1 MSKKP
6 PKAYRDFV
14 ATYPRLGEAWDMA
27 REAEQGGPLDEKTRR
42 LIKLGIAVGAMRQG
56 AVSSAARK
64 ARAAGAGDDEIR
76 HVVTLAASTLGFPSA
91 VAVFTWIEGVAP

>member
-1 MSKKP
+1 MMARKP

-14 ATYPRLGEAWDMA
+14 QTYPLLAESWDKA
-27 REAEQGGPLDEKTRR
+27 RQQEHDGPLDEKSRR

-64 ARAAGAGDDEIR
+64 ARATDASEEEIR
-76 HVVTLAASTLGFPSA
+76 QVVALAASTLGFPA
-91 VAVFTWIEGVAP
+91 TVAVLGWIGDA